1 MVTTINLLTRK
12 PVALKFFVL
21 ALVTACVVT
30 AGAAARLRGSEA
42 PANPEA
48 VTPSSLD
55 ERGLDPVAAAERRP
69 DRQPAFTVAWTRTAT
84 APDGQSQLLQTT
96 RRYQRADGAYKLVHT
111 IQSQNSSAGRVETV
125 FGFVGLGAFRLDEAR
140 RQLVFISPMTEEEPE
155 DVEGYLRADP
165 RFNRE
170 EEVQGQRSIVW
181 RTSTH
186 RDTGFVEEYRAPALG
201 GLLIKRVEES
211 ARGRQVLEPTEI
223 DMGEPAANLFVEL
236 EQYPADYARYEES
249 IARADREQRLDA
261 ARLMRALMHR
271 MKKAKPDKH

>member
-1 MVTTINLLTRK
+1 MFTTINLLTRK

-30 AGAAARLRGSEA
+30 AGAAARLRGSGA
-42 PANPEA
+42 SAKPEI
-48 VTPSSLD
+48 VTPSSPD
-55 ERGLDPVAAAERRP
+55 ERGLDPVAAAARRP

-84 APDGQSQLLQTT
+84 TPDGQSQLLQTT
-96 RRYQRADGAYKLVHT
+96 SRYQRADGAYKLVHL
-111 IQSQNSSAGRVETV
+111 IQSQNGSAGRVETV

-140 RQLVFISPMTEEEPE
+140 RQLVFISPMTEEQPE

-170 EEVQGQRSIVW
+170 EDVQGQHCIVW

-211 ARGRQVLEPTEI
+211 ARGRQVLEPTRSLR
-223 DMGEPAANLFVEL
+223 ANLPPNSSL
-236 EQYPADYARYEES
+236 NLNNTRLTT
-249 IARADREQRLDA
+249 RATNKVSRGRIGSSGA
-261 ARLMRALMHR
+261 MPRGSCGRSCTG
-271 MKKAKPDKH
+271 